1 MVGKLSNKNMTTP
14 ELVNEIYR
22 LLLITPGMTAKEI
35 SESINEQYK
44 KTINIHRICNTILQ
58 YRRWNKTQNMIKL
71 EYRKYEIVWEE
82 ETHVYSLSPQVRKAR
97 I

>member
-22 LLLITPGMTAKEI
+22 LLLISPGMTAKEI
-35 SESINEQYK
+35 SESINKQHK
-44 KTINIHRICNTILQ
+44 KTINTHRICNTILL
-58 YRRWNKTQNMIKL
+58 YSCWNKTQNMIKL
-71 EYRKYEIVWEE
+71 EYRKYKIVWEE
-82 ETHVYSLSPQVRKAR
+82 EIHVYSLSPQTKEMH